1 MCALLANGWLR
12 ATISA
17 NTFGCIL
24 EWEVIQIDPENGEV
38 NRREHTECEGSL
50 RNQKMPASRVSS
62 CCQTEVEVIKKRDG
76 RILVEISCWIEGPE
90 GVHCVTTFDL
100 SDAGVSVLS
109 SDPLPEG
116 RVVNLQFFTP
126 FAAESVDIKA
136 EVVWSRTG
144 PDGGMGL
151 RFLNMDKKS
160 KMILMETALLLRTR
174 DKASR
179 RSRESGK

>member
-1 MCALLANGWLR
+1 M
-12 ATISA
+12 
-17 NTFGCIL
+17 
-24 EWEVIQIDPENGEV
+24 
-38 NRREHTECEGSL
+38 
-50 RNQKMPASRVSS
+50 
-62 CCQTEVEVIKKRDG
+62 IKERDG
-76 RILVEISCWIEGPE
+76 RILVETSCWIEGAE

-100 SDAGVSVLS
+100 SDSGVSVLS

-116 RVVNLQFFTP
+116 RVVKLQFFTP
-126 FAAESVDIKA
+126 FTAEAVDIEA

-151 RFLNMDKKS
+151 RFLNMDKKT